1 MSSQSGPGDRVESL
15 GIRQPVELP
24 KVDIDEAGDLA
35 PAGGV
40 EPAQEGDGPATEDEK
55 AGEASEPPKDG
66 ETPEP
71 PKDGE
76 TPEPPKDGPSTAKEK
91 EKKEDAAP
99 DADVAVAAVPQGGA
113 ANGDEMPPDRPK
125 KPVLAAVAIGGVV
138 LLAIPILLVDTGSR
152 HARKHPVSAAADR
165 VLSGNG
171 QQPPPGAYTSMSPSA
186 TPTSAPSATPSA
198 HATHKPASGK
208 SAAPTAS
215 GKSSPRVQAAHK
227 GGSSVK
233 AAGKSGSAV
242 KAAAHKGVPASEKPV
257 SGGNPWALE
266 VHAPYDLNPGKT
278 LRTNRLALTM
288 QKGGNLV
295 LRDPSGKII
304 WSTGTHHAGAYAEFQ
319 TDGNLVVYI
328 NGRQAV
334 WGAGTFGH
342 DGATLVLQA
351 DYNMVIYDGHNALWA
366 TNTYR

>member
-1 MSSQSGPGDRVESL
+1 MSSQSGPGERVESL

-24 KVDIDEAGDLA
+24 KVDIEEAGDLA

-40 EPAQEGDGPATEDEK
+40 EPAQEGDGPATEEEK
-55 AGEASEPPKDG
+55 AD

-71 PKDGE
+71 PEG
-76 TPEPPKDGPSTAKEK
+76 GPSTVKEK
-91 EKKEDAAP
+91 EDPAP

-113 ANGDEMPPDRPK
+113 ANDDEMPPDRPK

-138 LLAIPILLVDTGSR
+138 LLAIPVLLVGTGSR
-152 HARKHPVSAAADR
+152 HAKKHPVSAAADR

-171 QQPPPGAYTSMSPSA
+171 QQPPPGAYTSVSPSA

-198 HATHKPASGK
+198 HKTHKPASGK
-208 SAAPTAS
+208 SAAPKAS
-215 GKSSPRVQAAHK
+215 GKSSPRAQAAHK
-227 GGSSVK
+227 GGSSSK
-233 AAGKSGSAV
+233 AAGKGGSAV

-288 QKGGNLV
+288 QKGGDLV
-295 LRDPSGKII
+295 LRDTSGKII